1 MTVETTR
8 LSNGITVATQHFPHV
23 ESVALGIWVKA
34 GSRNEL
40 ENEQGIAHML
50 EHMAFKGTVRRD
62 ARTIAEEIE
71 NVGGEINAATSVET
85 TSYFVRVLKDDVPLA
100 LDLLSDILQNSKFD
114 PGELEREKHVV
125 LQELGAADDTPDDAV
140 FDRFAEAAFRHQ
152 PIGRAILGT
161 RETIASFTPD
171 QIRGYIDREYC
182 GERMVI
188 AATGAIDHD
197 EFVKRVE
204 SHFGSLRAKPKGK
217 AVSLAHYVGG
227 DYREHRQLQDTQ
239 FLLGFEGRAY
249 HVRDFYASQV
259 LAMLLGGGMSSRL
272 FQEVREKRGICYS
285 IYAFHWGFSDTGVFG
300 VHAATEPG
308 DLDELVHV
316 ILQELRRASDDI
328 DLPELERARAQFR
341 AALLMSGESAPARA
355 GQIARQILLFGRPIP
370 NEELLD
376 RLDKLTVARL
386 RDLAG
391 RLFTASPPTVS
402 AIGPVDRL
410 MDIDSIRTKL
420 TSGAG
425 SGDYDAGRAGMR
437 VAVG

>member
-8 LSNGITVATQHFPHV
+8 LSNGITVATQRFAHV
-23 ESVALGIWVKA
+23 ESVALGVWVKA

-40 ENEQGIAHML
+40 ENEHGIAHML

-114 PGELEREKHVV
+114 PDELEREKHVV

-140 FDRFAEAAFRHQ
+140 FDRFTEAAFRHQ

-197 EFVKRVE
+197 DFVKRVE
-204 SHFGSLRAKPKGK
+204 EHFGSISGQA
-217 AVSLAHYVGG
+217 
-227 DYREHRQLQDTQ
+227 
-239 FLLGFEGRAY
+239 EGQGR
-249 HVRDFYASQV
+249 
-259 LAMLLGGGMSSRL
+259 
-272 FQEVREKRGICYS
+272 I
-285 IYAFHWGFSDTGVFG
+285 
-300 VHAATEPG
+300 
-308 DLDELVHV
+308 
-316 ILQELRRASDDI
+316 
-328 DLPELERARAQFR
+328 ARALCR
-341 AALLMSGESAPARA
+341 RRLPRTPPAAGHAVP
-355 GQIARQILLFGRPIP
+355 
-370 NEELLD
+370 
-376 RLDKLTVARL
+376 ARL
-386 RDLAG
+386 RGPRLSRARFLRLAG
-391 RLFTASPPTVS
+391 ARHAARRRHVVAPVSRKCAKSAASATRSTPSTGAFPTPASS
-402 AIGPVDRL
+402 ASTRRPNRA
-410 MDIDSIRTKL
+410 
-420 TSGAG
+420 TSTNW
-425 SGDYDAGRAGMR
+425 
-437 VAVG
+437 